1 MRWKRALSGFMAA
14 VLAFVLYVPAYAI
27 ENIIEYKDVPKTHW
41 AYAAI
46 MEMTN
51 REMFSGTSTPLNG
64 VGTFSPDTTMTRAQ
78 FISVLTRYLF
88 PDELS
93 TMPVGQTWYA
103 NNYALALKHGLLSSE
118 ELDNGNL
125 SKNCNRQEM
134 AMLLVRATY
143 IANDEVATNLL
154 PTARIADYDSISPKY
169 QPYVLQAFS
178 LGLLSGIDSKGTF
191 NPYGNL
197 SRAQASAVIYR
208 LIDPSTRNI
217 SPTNNISFAWKDG
230 ITYDGEYLD
239 GEANGFGTMVFPKI
253 GTYTGYFVNGKREG
267 LGTFKW
273 DVGDKYTGLWN
284 SDKMHGNGTY
294 TFADGYAIRG
304 VWANN
309 KIAAE
314 AIYMEPSTLNIE
326 VGTKAR
332 IVAKC
337 TPEKITEFISWKSN
351 NTSVVS
357 VDGTNNVGTIT
368 AKTVGTATITAMT
381 DSGKITTC
389 SVTVK
394 YPTTQKISLNY
405 GDYDM
410 SVGDRL
416 SLTAT
421 MEPTNASDA
430 KVEWS
435 SSDTSV
441 ASVSSTGSVSAK
453 ASGTAIISA
462 KAENGLIATC
472 YIRVTDEL
480 DELWSGTWTVYKST
494 SYGNKSS
501 TYSSGTCSIDILDKT
516 VAISFAPFYG
526 QKVAI
531 HPSGDYM
538 LGGNYTDG
546 SYNYELTLC
555 SINEHKIILEL
566 NSIMSSKYLQDMITT
581 DYYLLER

>member
-1 MRWKRALSGFMAA
+1 MKLKKALPVFMAV
-14 VLAFVLYVPAYAI
+14 VLAFTLNVSVYAV
-27 ENIIEYKDVPKTHW
+27 NVTEYKDVPKTHW

-51 REMFSGTSTPLNG
+51 REMFSGTSTPVNG

-93 TMPVGQTWYA
+93 SMPAGQTWYA
-103 NNYALALKHGLLSSE
+103 NNYVLALKHGLLSSE

-125 SKNCNRQEM
+125 SKSCNRQEM
-134 AMLLVRATY
+134 AMLLIRATY
-143 IANDEVATNLL
+143 IANGEVATNLL
-154 PTARIADYDSISPKY
+154 PTARIADYDSIAAKY
-169 QPYVLQAFS
+169 QSYVLQAFS
-178 LGLLSGIDSKGTF
+178 LGLLSGVDSKGTF

-197 SRAQASAVIYR
+197 SRAQAATVIYR

-217 SPTNNISFAWKDG
+217 SPTDNNISFTWKDG
-230 ITYDGEYLD
+230 TTYNGEYLN
-239 GEANGFGTMVFPKI
+239 GEANGFGTMVFPNI

-273 DVGDKYTGLWN
+273 NVGDTYIGLWN

-304 VWANN
+304 VWADN

-314 AIYMEPSTLNIE
+314 AIYMEPSTLNVE

-337 TPEKITEFISWKSN
+337 TPERITEFISWKSS

-357 VDGTNNVGTIT
+357 VDGANNVGTLT
-368 AKTVGTATITAMT
+368 AKAVGTATITATT
-381 DSGKITTC
+381 DSGKTTTC

-394 YPTTQKISLNY
+394 NPTIQKISLNY

-416 SLTAT
+416 PLKAS
-421 MEPTNASDA
+421 MEPTNASSA
-430 KVEWS
+430 KIEWS
-435 SSDTSV
+435 SSDTRV
-441 ASVSSTGSVSAK
+441 ASVSSTGYVSAK
-453 ASGTAIISA
+453 AAGIAIISA
-462 KAENGLIATC
+462 KTENGLIATC
-472 YIRVTDEL
+472 YVQVTDEL
-480 DELWSGTWTVYKST
+480 GELWNGTWTVYRAT

-501 TYSSGTCSIDILDKT
+501 TYSSGTCSIDIYDKT
-516 VAISFAPFYG
+516 ASISFAPFYG
-526 QKVAI
+526 QEVDI
-531 HPSGDYM
+531 FFSGDYM
-538 LGGNYTDG
+538 LGGSYTDG
-546 SYNYELTLC
+546 NYDYELTLC
-555 SINEHKIILEL
+555 SINEREIILEL
-566 NSIMSSKYLQDMITT
+566 NTIMSSEYLSDTVTT
-581 DYYLLER
+581 NYYVLER